1 MSSFLQR
8 LKSGAV
14 VVDNNATPDTAG
26 VVVRRLEKKVLSQ
39 PIEQLGI
46 TFGSDAEVTKVAPH
60 SPAAAA
66 NIPVG
71 FMVFDVNG
79 EFVENEQQF
88 VEAARKSINL
98 TIKLQNTSGM
108 SELIARVLEDDDR
121 RASGAISTSAL
132 DFDELLRTTPRFNFL
147 SGDHPLFR
155 RYNKRLSQQRQAAAL
170 IAQRTAEAELQR
182 QAEIKER
189 LRKALEEEAA
199 EQRRKEQEKAERQR
213 MREAQEPARFVP
225 EEPFLKIIKDESAFG
240 EVERELNK
248 PEPVIGSKA
257 EIKSEVVASDV
268 ITNTVAG
275 ASMTTSNDVAPSLS
289 AEELLVLVGMPTETL
304 ETTAPALEDLAEA
317 IALPVSENIATYV
330 ALPAEEYTLCSGER
344 VVSIIKK
351 RSGPIPTP
359 PPGRPPV
366 INKAAAGRLSEPVRR
381 AKPVEKKVR
390 NRTPSSDHPYR
401 SRHRSR
407 SPRSRRRSER
417 EHSSKEHSQRH
428 RRDEPSSH
436 RHNKTSRDSKYRR

>member
-8 LKSGAV
+8 LKSGAT
-14 VVDNNATPDTAG
+14 VVDNTAAPDNAG

-46 TFGSDAEVTKVAPH
+46 TFGSDAEVTRVAPH

-79 EFVENEQQF
+79 DFVENEQQF
-88 VEAARKSINL
+88 IEAARKSINL

-147 SGDHPLFR
+147 SGDHPIFR
-155 RYNKRLSQQRQAAAL
+155 RYNKRLAQQRQAAAL

-199 EQRRKEQEKAERQR
+199 VQKKKEQEKAELQR
-213 MREAQEPARFVP
+213 MRAAQEPARFVP
-225 EEPFLKIIKDESAFG
+225 EEPFLKIIKDESSFG
-240 EVERELNK
+240 QVERELKK
-248 PEPVIGSKA
+248 PETAAEPKVESKA
-257 EIKSEVVASDV
+257 EGAASEV
-268 ITNTVAG
+268 ITNTATG
-275 ASMTTSNDVAPSLS
+275 TSTTLSNDVAATIS
-289 AEELLVLVGMPTETL
+289 AEELLVLVGVPTETM
-304 ETTAPALEDLAEA
+304 ETTTPALEDLAEA
-317 IALPVSENIATYV
+317 IALPSSENTATYV

-344 VVSIIKK
+344 VVSVIKK
-351 RSGPIPTP
+351 RSGPIPAP
-359 PPGRPPV
+359 PPGTPPV
-366 INKAAAGRLSEPVRR
+366 INKAAASRLSEPVKRV
-381 AKPVEKKVR
+381 KPVEKMVR
-390 NRTPSSDHPYR
+390 NCTPSNEQPYK

-417 EHSSKEHSQRH
+417 DHSSKECSRRH

-436 RHNKTSRDSKYRR
+436 RHHKNSRDSKHRR